1 MKNCKI
7 AAILLVMLLL
17 VSSFSAVISAETTG
31 TADFTV
37 GIATAKA
44 GETVSLLVSAANCPD
59 AKSMKVALTYDKN
72 VLELDTANSGWLVD
86 ALLKDLKAD
95 TGVMAVASATKFNGN
110 VLKLTFK
117 VKEGAADGEYAVK
130 CDFTVKLDE
139 TVIPSSSTPG
149 KIVVGNGS
157 APVEPV
163 DTTLTVGSAAAKAGE
178 TVSLK
183 VALAGAP
190 AGKSMKVTLTYDK
203 SVLELDTA
211 KSAWLVNALLKDLNA
226 DTGVMAVA
234 SAEKFDGDV
243 LDLVF
248 KVKDGAASAVYDV
261 KVDVVIKNDE
271 TVAYSGSASGKVTV
285 AGDPASK
292 ATATVSSGSV
302 KVGESIELFVKA
314 ENFAAAK
321 SMLFTLEYDKA
332 VLEFDAANSA
342 WLVDGLLKDINAA
355 AEKGTIAVASATKFD
370 GNILKLVFKAK
381 ADAKAGDTTVKC
393 NLTVKNDDVALVVES
408 VAGTVK
414 VTPAVLRGDVN
425 GDGLVNSADALYL
438 LRHTFAA
445 ESYPINQSG
454 DMDGSKTVDSKDA
467 LYLLRHSFDKDNYPL
482 S

>member
-7 AAILLVMLLL
+7 AAIFLVMLLL

-37 GIATAKA
+37 GSATAKA

-86 ALLKDLKAD
+86 ADLKDLKAD
-95 TGVMAVASATKFNGN
+95 AGVMAVKNATKFNGN

-163 DTTLTVGSAAAKAGE
+163 DTTLTVESASAKAGE
-178 TVSLK
+178 TVSLN
-183 VALAGAP
+183 VALAGSP

-211 KSAWLVNALLKDLNA
+211 NSGWLIDADLKDLKA
-226 DTGVMAVA
+226 DAGVMAVKNA
-234 SAEKFDGDV
+234 TEFNGNV
-243 LDLVF
+243 LKLTF
-248 KVKDGAASAVYDV
+248 KVKEGAASAVYDV
-261 KVDVVIKNDE
+261 KVDAVIKNDE
-271 TVAYSGSASGKVTV
+271 TVAFSGSASGKVSV
-285 AGDPASK
+285 VLDPAEM
-292 ATATVSSGSV
+292 ATATVSSGTV
-302 KVGESIELFVKA
+302 KVGESIELYVKA

-342 WLVDGLLKDINAA
+342 WLVDADLSDLKADA
-355 AEKGTIAVASATKFD
+355 GVMAVKNATKFD

>member
-37 GIATAKA
+37 GSATAKA

-59 AKSMKVALTYDKN
+59 AKSMKVALTYETN
-72 VLELDTANSGWLVD
+72 VLELDTANSGWRVD

-314 ENFAAAK
+314 ENFVAAT

-342 WLVDGLLKDINAA
+342 WLVDAFIKNLKADA
-355 AEKGTIAVASATKFD
+355 GVMAVENATKFD

-381 ADAKAGDTTVKC
+381 ADAKVGDTTVKC

-467 LYLLRHSFDKDNYPL
+467 LYLLRHSFDKDSYPL

>member
-7 AAILLVMLLL
+7 AAIFLVMLLL

-37 GIATAKA
+37 GSATAKA

-86 ALLKDLKAD
+86 ADLKDLKAD
-95 TGVMAVASATKFNGN
+95 AGVMAVKNATKFNGN

-163 DTTLTVGSAAAKAGE
+163 DTTLTVESASAKAGE
-178 TVSLK
+178 TVSLN

-211 KSAWLVNALLKDLNA
+211 NSGWLIDADLKDLKA
-226 DTGVMAVA
+226 DAGVMAVKNA
-234 SAEKFDGDV
+234 TEFNGNV
-243 LDLVF
+243 LKLTF
-248 KVKDGAASAVYDV
+248 KVKEGAASAVYDV
-261 KVDVVIKNDE
+261 KVDAVIKNDE

-302 KVGESIELFVKA
+302 KVGESIELYVKA

-342 WLVDGLLKDINAA
+342 WLVDADLSDLKADA
-355 AEKGTIAVASATKFD
+355 GVMAVKNATKFD

-414 VTPAVLRGDVN
+414 VAPAVLRGDVN

>member
-7 AAILLVMLLL
+7 AAIFLVMLLL

-37 GIATAKA
+37 GSATAKA

-86 ALLKDLKAD
+86 ADLKDLKAD
-95 TGVMAVASATKFNGN
+95 AGVMAVKNATKFNGN

-163 DTTLTVGSAAAKAGE
+163 DTTLTVESASAKAGE
-178 TVSLK
+178 TVSLN
-183 VALAGAP
+183 VALAGSP

-211 KSAWLVNALLKDLNA
+211 NSGWLIDADLKDLKA
-226 DTGVMAVA
+226 DAGVMAVKNA
-234 SAEKFDGDV
+234 TEFNGNV
-243 LDLVF
+243 LKLTF
-248 KVKDGAASAVYDV
+248 KVKEGAASAVYDV
-261 KVDVVIKNDE
+261 KVDAVIKNDE
-271 TVAYSGSASGKVTV
+271 TVAFSGSASGKVSV
-285 AGDPASK
+285 VLDPAEM
-292 ATATVSSGSV
+292 ATATVSSGTV
-302 KVGESIELFVKA
+302 KVGESIELYVKA

-342 WLVDGLLKDINAA
+342 WLVDADLSDLKADA
-355 AEKGTIAVASATKFD
+355 GVMAVKNATKFD

-467 LYLLRHSFDKDNYPL
+467 LYLLRHSFDKDNYTV

>member
-1 MKNCKI
+1 M
-7 AAILLVMLLL
+7 
-17 VSSFSAVISAETTG
+17 
-31 TADFTV
+31 
-37 GIATAKA
+37 
-44 GETVSLLVSAANCPD
+44 
-59 AKSMKVALTYDKN
+59 
-72 VLELDTANSGWLVD
+72 
-86 ALLKDLKAD
+86 
-95 TGVMAVASATKFNGN
+95 
-110 VLKLTFK
+110 
-117 VKEGAADGEYAVK
+117 
-130 CDFTVKLDE
+130 
-139 TVIPSSSTPG
+139 
-149 KIVVGNGS
+149 
-157 APVEPV
+157 
-163 DTTLTVGSAAAKAGE
+163 
-178 TVSLK
+178 SLK

-234 SAEKFDGDV
+234 AAEKFDGEV

>member
-37 GIATAKA
+37 GSATAKA

-59 AKSMKVALTYDKN
+59 AKSIGVALTYDKN

-95 TGVMAVASATKFNGN
+95 TGVMAVANATKFNGD

-130 CDFTVKLDE
+130 CDFIVKLDD
-139 TVIPSSSTPG
+139 VIPSSSTPG

-157 APVEPV
+157 SPVEPV
-163 DTTLTVGSAAAKAGE
+163 GTTIAVGSAAAKAGE

-183 VALAGAP
+183 VALANCPDA
-190 AGKSMKVTLTYDK
+190 KSIGVVFTYDK
-203 SVLELDTA
+203 SILELDIA
-211 KSAWLVNALLKDLNA
+211 NSGWLVDAALLKDIKA

-234 SAEKFDGDV
+234 NATKFNGEV
-243 LDLVF
+243 LNLVF

-261 KVDVVIKNDE
+261 KVDVVIKVDAPVF
-271 TVAYSGSASGKVTV
+271 TGSAFGKVTV

-314 ENFAAAK
+314 ENFSAAK
-321 SMLFTLEYDKA
+321 AMGFTLEYDKD

-342 WLVDGLLKDINAA
+342 WLVKGDIADIKA
-355 AEKGTIAVASATKFD
+355 DAEIGSLAVSSATKFD

-381 ADAKAGDTTVKC
+381 ADAKVGDTTVKC
-393 NLTVKNDDVALVVES
+393 NLTVKNDVALVVES